1 MKKRLQALLL
11 ALCLTLGTISAG
23 CGGRQDNNAA
33 GTETAA
39 ATETEKTASVED
51 SAMAKANAGEL
62 NIIDDKYRTY
72 YEVFL
77 YSFYDS
83 DGDGIG
89 DIQGLIDKLDYLND
103 GDDST
108 DTDLGC
114 NGIWLMPIMPSPT
127 YHKYDIS
134 DYENIDEQYGTIDD
148 FKQLI
153 EACHKRGIR
162 VIIDF
167 PINHTSS
174 KHPWFTQAVEYLE
187 GLSDG
192 QQPDSSVCPYV
203 DYYNFTTDQLSSVY
217 YKAGSSNWYYEGKFW
232 SEMPDLNLDCE
243 AVRAEF
249 DEITSFWM
257 DLGIDGFRMD
267 GAKEYFSDNTTENV
281 EVLKWFNDMVK
292 AKDEN
297 SYIVAEVWT
306 DRETYA
312 KYLESGI
319 DSVFNFDFGDGDGII
334 ANAVKGSSESGAKG
348 YANVCGKMDEL
359 LSQYNENYID
369 APFLSNHDMARIAN
383 TLVNDP
389 DKIKTAAGLL
399 MTMNGSPFV
408 YYGEE
413 IGMNSSG
420 TKDENKRIPMV
431 WSKTDTTGMT
441 KGPADMDAGIESPFP
456 AEDEQEKD
464 KDSIL
469 SYYKNALR
477 LRNQNPEIARG
488 TIEKVESL
496 CKDSQAA
503 ITKTYQDSTIG
514 IVYNLGEGNGTV
526 DLKGT
531 TLENMN
537 LEGSLTLKEETV
549 QLKDGKLEM
558 PACSIAVLK

>member
-11 ALCLTLGTISAG
+11 ALCLTLGTIGAG

-114 NGIWLMPIMPSPT
+114 NGIWLMQIMPSPT

-192 QQPDSSVCPYV
+192 QQQIQSAFETYGVKDYVVLQKGNVKIAVCVHAVARLPAS
-203 DYYNFTTDQLSSVY
+203 TTRTIVSTT
-217 YKAGSSNWYYEGKFW
+217 
-232 SEMPDLNLDCE
+232 
-243 AVRAEF
+243 AVVWR
-249 DEITSFWM
+249 
-257 DLGIDGFRMD
+257 
-267 GAKEYFSDNTTENV
+267 
-281 EVLKWFNDMVK
+281 
-292 AKDEN
+292 
-297 SYIVAEVWT
+297 VWT
-306 DRETYA
+306 
-312 KYLESGI
+312 
-319 DSVFNFDFGDGDGII
+319 V
-334 ANAVKGSSESGAKG
+334 
-348 YANVCGKMDEL
+348 
-359 LSQYNENYID
+359 
-369 APFLSNHDMARIAN
+369 
-383 TLVNDP
+383 
-389 DKIKTAAGLL
+389 
-399 MTMNGSPFV
+399 
-408 YYGEE
+408 
-413 IGMNSSG
+413 
-420 TKDENKRIPMV
+420 
-431 WSKTDTTGMT
+431 
-441 KGPADMDAGIESPFP
+441 
-456 AEDEQEKD
+456 
-464 KDSIL
+464 
-469 SYYKNALR
+469 
-477 LRNQNPEIARG
+477 
-488 TIEKVESL
+488 
-496 CKDSQAA
+496 
-503 ITKTYQDSTIG
+503 
-514 IVYNLGEGNGTV
+514 
-526 DLKGT
+526 
-531 TLENMN
+531 
-537 LEGSLTLKEETV
+537 
-549 QLKDGKLEM
+549 
-558 PACSIAVLK
+558 

>member
-11 ALCLTLGTISAG
+11 ALCLTLGAISAG
-23 CGGRQDNNAA
+23 CGGNQDNNAA
-33 GTETAA
+33 GTENVAA
-39 ATETEKTASVED
+39 TEKTAGVED

-83 DGDGIG
+83 NGDGIG
-89 DIQGLIDKLDYLND
+89 DIQGLIDKLDYIND

-127 YHKYDIS
+127 YHKYDIT
-134 DYENIDEQYGTIDD
+134 DYENIDEQYGTLDD

-153 EACHKRGIR
+153 EECHKRGIR

-187 GLSDG
+187 SLSDG
-192 QQPDSSVCPYV
+192 QQPDSSICPYV
-203 DYYNFTTDQLSSVY
+203 DYYNFTTDQPSGVY
-217 YKAGSSNWYYEGKFW
+217 YKAGNSNWYYEGKFW

-243 AVRAEF
+243 AVRNEF

-257 DLGIDGFRMD
+257 DLGVDGFRMD
-267 GAKEYFSDNTTENV
+267 AAKEYFSDNTTENV

-306 DRETYA
+306 DRDTYA

-319 DSVFNFDFGDGDGII
+319 DSVFNFDFADASGII
-334 ANAVKGSSESGAKG
+334 ANAVKGTSESGAKG

-369 APFLSNHDMARIAN
+369 APFYTNHDMARG
-383 TLVNDP
+383 
-389 DKIKTAAGLL
+389 AG
-399 MTMNGSPFV
+399 
-408 YYGEE
+408 YY
-413 IGMNSSG
+413 S
-420 TKDENKRIPMV
+420 
-431 WSKTDTTGMT
+431 
-441 KGPADMDAGIESPFP
+441 
-456 AEDEQEKD
+456 
-464 KDSIL
+464 
-469 SYYKNALR
+469 
-477 LRNQNPEIARG
+477 
-488 TIEKVESL
+488 
-496 CKDSQAA
+496 
-503 ITKTYQDSTIG
+503 
-514 IVYNLGEGNGTV
+514 GEGC
-526 DLKGT
+526 
-531 TLENMN
+531 
-537 LEGSLTLKEETV
+537 GSR
-549 QLKDGKLEM
+549 G
-558 PACSIAVLK
+558 

>member
-11 ALCLTLGTISAG
+11 AFCLTLGTIGAG

-369 APFLSNHDMARIAN
+369 APFLSNHDMARVAN